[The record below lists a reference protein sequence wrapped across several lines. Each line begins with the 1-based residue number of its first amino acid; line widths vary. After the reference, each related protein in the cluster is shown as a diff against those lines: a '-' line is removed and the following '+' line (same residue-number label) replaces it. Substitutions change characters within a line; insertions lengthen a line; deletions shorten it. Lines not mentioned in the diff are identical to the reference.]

1 MMAGFPLDLV
11 HFTLMVKVFR
21 PAGLKNDNRD
31 AALAAAGLQY
41 LPFIGRSGAGF

>member
-11 HFTLMVKVFR
+11 HFTLVVKVFR
-21 PAGLKNDNRD
+21 PAGLKNDKG
-31 AALAAAGLQY
+31 ALPLQQRVLN